1 MSNCLLSQAYNKRLA
16 VVNEALQFTYL
27 SYCSLFIV
35 ICNLFFKFCCISVLG
50 TVRLN
55 MVRPKDQIWE
65 EWTDCGKD
73 VDGKN
78 QGECNYCGQRL
89 QVNVTRFKQHTVLVC
104 RDTP

>member
-1 MSNCLLSQAYNKRLA
+1 MCRIVYCPKHTIRDWQLSTKPYNLRIL
-16 VVNEALQFTYL
+16 VIVH
-27 SYCSLFIV
+27 CSLLFV
-35 ICNLFFKFCCISVLG
+35 IYFLSFVVSQFSVLA
-50 TVRLN
+50 TT
-55 MVRPKDQIWE
+55 VRPKDQIWE